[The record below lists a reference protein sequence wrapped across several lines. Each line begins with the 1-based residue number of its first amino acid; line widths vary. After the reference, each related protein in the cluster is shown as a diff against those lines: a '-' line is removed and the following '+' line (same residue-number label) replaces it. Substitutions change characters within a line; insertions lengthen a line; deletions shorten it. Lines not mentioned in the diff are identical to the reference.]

1 MAYNYTPFDYQ
12 RATAAPPLEN
22 LTDINQWNQEQN
34 QAQQN
39 AFQDYAGEQFE
50 GLFDIA
56 NVNPNPLQGF
66 AQTPTYSPYSGTR
79 GHFTT
84 PVQQLIDSEGY
95 NVGSTGGFDQ
105 KGYLDA
111 QFGNINDYLG
121 NLSSF
126 LGNVSGDDAS
136 AAVRQGEIQRA
147 MQRASLPQMPT
158 MQPMQQSTYTGG
170 GWGQAS
176 PTLQMGN
183 MTQRQQAPAGIL
195 GTTNRGM
202 YGGIL
207 GGQQG
212 V

>member
-12 RATAAPPLEN
+12 RATAPPYDSYVGAYRTGPPSSLNQGYESN
-22 LTDINQWNQEQN
+22 LNQWNQEQN

-126 LGNVSGDDAS
+126 SV
-136 AAVRQGEIQRA
+136 
-147 MQRASLPQMPT
+147 M
-158 MQPMQQSTYTGG
+158 
-170 GWGQAS
+170 
-176 PTLQMGN
+176 
-183 MTQRQQAPAGIL
+183 
-195 GTTNRGM
+195 
-202 YGGIL
+202 
-207 GGQQG
+207 
-212 V
+212 